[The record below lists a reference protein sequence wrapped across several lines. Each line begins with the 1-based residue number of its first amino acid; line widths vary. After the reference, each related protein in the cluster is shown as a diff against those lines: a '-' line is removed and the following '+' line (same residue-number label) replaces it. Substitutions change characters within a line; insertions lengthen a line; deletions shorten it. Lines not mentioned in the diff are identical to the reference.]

1 MIKLCRSVLGLQFQ
15 VETPRFIPMDAP
27 EGPVCM
33 PFLRKAVLN
42 HMNGE
47 PAVLAGQDANTHDRL
62 ASRPQAK
69 IR

>member
-1 MIKLCRSVLGLQFQ
+1 
-15 VETPRFIPMDAP
+15 MDAP